1 MAKGPKNMF
10 KAISDL
16 RRSCGPNKALRTL
29 GPKNRDFLTKI
40 FKRCAWWVHI
50 LFGAARAPNTPHG
63 VIPAWEK
70 LSDLAPIPTFLEK
83 RF

>member
-16 RRSCGPNKALRTL
+16 RTPYTGNKAPGTTQT
-29 GPKNRDFLTKI
+29 KNRDFLTKI

-50 LFGAARAPNTPHG
+50 LFGAARAPDTPHG

-70 LSDLAPIPTFLEK
+70 LSDLALIPTCLGK
-83 RF
+83 